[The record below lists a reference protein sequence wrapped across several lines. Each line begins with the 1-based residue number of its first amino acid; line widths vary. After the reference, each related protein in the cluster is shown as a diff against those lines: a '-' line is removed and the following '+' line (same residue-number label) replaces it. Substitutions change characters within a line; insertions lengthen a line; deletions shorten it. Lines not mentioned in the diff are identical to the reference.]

1 MSESGKNNNVASK
14 VEINLWVPTTVDHG
28 RGEYAGG
35 TMRPEDWGNQGEFG
49 VQVPKKKKKK
59 LKTKN

>member
-1 MSESGKNNNVASK
+1 MTWDDISESGKNNNVASK

-35 TMRPEDWGNQGEFG
+35 DDEARRLRNQGEFG
-49 VQVPKKKKKK
+49 VQVPQKKK
-59 LKTKN
+59 N

>member
-1 MSESGKNNNVASK
+1 MTWDDISESGKNNNVASK

-35 TMRPEDWGNQGEFG
+35 TMRPED
-49 VQVPKKKKKK
+49 
-59 LKTKN
+59 